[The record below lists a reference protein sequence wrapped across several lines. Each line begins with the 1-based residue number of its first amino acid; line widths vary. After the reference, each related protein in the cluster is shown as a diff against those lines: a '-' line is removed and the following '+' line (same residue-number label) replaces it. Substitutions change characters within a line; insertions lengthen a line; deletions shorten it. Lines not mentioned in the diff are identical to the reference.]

1 MMEVK
6 VLRVLENV
14 REANNVIAR
23 RNQTRLDKLGIL
35 AINIMSSPGAGK
47 TSLILQTIS
56 HLKDKLRIAVVEGDV
71 ASSVDADKVH
81 EQGVPA
87 VQINTDGGCHLNAN
101 MLDNALNNLPLTDT
115 DLLFIE
121 NVGNLVCPAGFI
133 LGEHKRVMLLSLPEG
148 DDKPYK
154 YPLMFSGVDV
164 VLISKIDLRHYL
176 DFNFDSFR
184 TAVAGLNSKAKI
196 FQVSCKTGEGID
208 QWLSWL
214 TGEIRM
220 KKGTHHSNDQ
230 GSDR

>member
-1 MMEVK
+1 MEVK
-6 VLRVLENV
+6 ILRVLENA
-14 REANNVIAR
+14 REANNVIAG
-23 RNQTRLDKLGIL
+23 RNQMRLDKLGIL

-47 TSLILQTIS
+47 TSLILQTIDR
-56 HLKDKLRIAVVEGDV
+56 LKEKFRIAVVEGDL

-101 MLDNALNNLPLTDT
+101 MLESALDNLPLTDT

-164 VLISKIDLRHYL
+164 VLINKIDFLPHL
-176 DFNFDSFR
+176 DFNLESFR
-184 TAVAGLNSKAKI
+184 TAVAGINSRARI

-214 TGEIRM
+214 MGEIKM
-220 KKGTHHSNDQ
+220 KKGAHY
-230 GSDR
+230 